1 MQQRSKAAIRGL
13 VVGAFLL
20 GLALSAAV
28 VAADEIVVGQT
39 ELVASSP
46 DGDFQ
51 PQSSQ
56 TLTVTITNDAE
67 VQKGGPTSY
76 EQEVKTARNIRVEVL
91 EDEIDAPISVEAGTQ
106 TVGSVPGGGET
117 QLRFPLDV
125 GDVEPGTYRV
135 PVHIEYKNTRA
146 VLYDPRAQGSEVER
160 QNRDVDGT
168 KYVTITVAD
177 EPRFEVVS
185 EDANRIFAGDTGD
198 FGFTIRNVGTERA
211 TDATVSLSTNTP
223 GVFFGKQSSASPDS
237 SVYVPALDVNETA
250 SFSVNVGAR
259 EDVSPGTYPISTT
272 VEYEDE
278 NGITGQSDTL
288 RAGLRVRPERSFSLR
303 NVTTSDF
310 RVDEPEATIRA
321 ELVNE
326 GPAPA
331 QNVVARLEPTG
342 GVTVTNGETAVDD
355 LAVGEAKSVSFTVSI
370 PEEADPGSR
379 SFAVDVEYENADGDV
394 RSLST
399 PLRQS
404 LAVESERDRFEVVG
418 SNTSVTPGGSETL
431 TVTLRYQGDEPVS
444 NVNAKL
450 FTSDP
455 LSSPDDGAFLGTVE
469 PGETVTAQ
477 FTVSASGDA
486 LAKQYDS
493 AVEVR
498 YEEPD
503 GDTRFSGTLS
513 VGVPVSESESGGFP
527 TLPAAAVA
535 LLVLGGAG
543 TVIYRRI

>member
-1 MQQRSKAAIRGL
+1 MQQRSKAVIRGL
-13 VVGAFLL
+13 VVVTLLL
-20 GLALSAAV
+20 GLVLSAAV

-56 TLTVTITNDAE
+56 TLTVTITNDAK
-67 VQKGGPTSY
+67 VQRGGPTSY
-76 EQEVKTARNIRVEVL
+76 EQEVKNARNIRVEVL
-91 EDEIDAPISVEAGTQ
+91 EDEIDAPISVEAGAQ
-106 TVGSVPGGGET
+106 TIGSLPGGGET
-117 QLRFPLDV
+117 QLRFPLEV

-135 PVHIEYKNTRA
+135 PVRVEYTNTRA
-146 VLYDPRAQGSEVER
+146 ISYDPSSPADVER
-160 QNRDVDGT
+160 QNRDVDET
-168 KYVTITVAD
+168 KFVTITVAD
-177 EPRFEVVS
+177 EPRFGIVS
-185 EDANRIFAGDTGD
+185 EETNRIFAGVTGE
-198 FGFTIRNVGTERA
+198 FGFTVRNVGTEPA
-211 TDATVSLSTNTP
+211 TDAIVSLSTNTP

-237 SVYVPALDVNETA
+237 SVYVSALDVNETA
-250 SFSVNVGAR
+250 SFSVNVGAQ
-259 EDVSPGTYPISTT
+259 EDVSPGTYPILAT
-272 VEYEDE
+272 VEYEDG

-288 RAGLRVRPERSFSLR
+288 SAGLRVRPERSFSLR

-331 QNVVARLEPTG
+331 QNVVARLESTG

-355 LAVGEAKSVSFTVSI
+355 LAVGEAKPVSFTVSI

-379 SFAVDVEYENADGDV
+379 SFAVDVEYENADGDL

-399 PLRQS
+399 PLRES
-404 LAVESERDRFEVVG
+404 LAVEPERDRFEVV
-418 SNTSVTPGGSETL
+418 STNTSVTPGGSETL
-431 TVTLRYQGDEPVS
+431 TVTLRYRGDEPVS

-455 LSSPDDGAFLGTVE
+455 LSSSDDGAFLGTVE
-469 PGETVTAQ
+469 PGETITAQ

-486 LAKQYDS
+486 IAKQYDS

-498 YEEPD
+498 YEESD

-513 VGVPVSESESGGFP
+513 VGVPVSEAESGGFP

>member
-1 MQQRSKAAIRGL
+1 MQHRSKTAIRGL
-13 VVGAFLL
+13 VVGICLL

-39 ELVASSP
+39 ELIANSP

-51 PQSSQ
+51 SQSSQ
-56 TLTVTITNDAE
+56 SLTVTITNDAE
-67 VQKGGPTSY
+67 IQKGGPATY
-76 EQEVKTARNIRVEVL
+76 EQEVKTARNLRVEVL

-106 TVGSVPGGGET
+106 TVGHIPGGGEARL
-117 QLRFPLDV
+117 QFPIDV

-135 PVHIEYKNTRA
+135 PVRVEYKNTRSII
-146 VLYDPRAQGSEVER
+146 YNPSRTSDVER
-160 QNRDVDGT
+160 QNRDVDET
-168 KYVTITVAD
+168 KYVTITVTD
-177 EPRFEVVS
+177 EPKFEVVS
-185 EDANRIFAGDTGD
+185 EEANRIFAGDTGE
-198 FGFTIRNVGTERA
+198 FGFTIQNVGTERA
-211 TDATVSLSTNTP
+211 TDATVSLSTNSP

-237 SVYVPALDVNETA
+237 SVYVASLDVNETE

-259 EDVSPGTYPISTT
+259 DDVSPGTYPISAT

-278 NGITGQSDTL
+278 NGIAGESDTL
-288 RAGLRVRPERSFSLR
+288 RAGLRVRPERSFALR
-303 NVTTSDF
+303 NLTTSDF
-310 RVDEPEATIRA
+310 RVDEPEAKITG

-326 GPAPA
+326 GPASA
-331 QNVVARLEPTG
+331 QNVVARLEPAG
-342 GVTVTNGETAVDD
+342 AVTVTNGETAVDD
-355 LAVGEAKSVSFTVSI
+355 LAVGEAKPVSFTVDI
-370 PEEADPGSR
+370 PEGVDPGSR

-404 LAVESERDRFEVVG
+404 ITVEPERDRFEVVDTE
-418 SNTSVTPGGSETL
+418 TSVTPGGSETL
-431 TVTLRYQGDEPVS
+431 AVTLRYRGDDPVS
-444 NVNAKL
+444 NTNAKL

-455 LSSPDDGAFLGTVE
+455 LSSSDDGAYLGSIE

-477 FTVSASGDA
+477 FTVSASSDT
-486 LAKQYDS
+486 LPKQYDS

-503 GDTRFSGTLS
+503 GDTRFSGTLT
-513 VGVPVSESESGGFP
+513 VGIPVSESESGGFP
-527 TLPAAAVA
+527 VLPAAAVA

-543 TVIYRRI
+543 TVVYRRI

>member
-67 VQKGGPTSY
+67 VQRGGPASY
-76 EQEVKTARNIRVEVL
+76 EQEVKNARNIRVEVL
-91 EDEIDAPISVEAGTQ
+91 DDEIDAPISVEAGTQ
-106 TVGSVPGGGET
+106 TIGSLPGGGET
-117 QLRFPLDV
+117 QLRFPLEV

-135 PVHIEYKNTRA
+135 PVRVEYTNTRA
-146 VLYDPRAQGSEVER
+146 ISYDPSSPADVER
-160 QNRDVDGT
+160 QNRDVDET
-168 KYVTITVAD
+168 KFVTITVAD
-177 EPRFEVVS
+177 EPRFGIVS
-185 EDANRIFAGDTGD
+185 EETNRIFAGDTGE

-250 SFSVNVGAR
+250 SFSVNVGAQD
-259 EDVSPGTYPISTT
+259 DVSPGTYPILAT

-469 PGETVTAQ
+469 PGETITAQ

-486 LAKQYDS
+486 IAKQYDS

-498 YEEPD
+498 YEESD

-513 VGVPVSESESGGFP
+513 VGVPVSEAESGGFP